1 MSLFTYY
8 YVSAALELFAAFITV
23 VMLLIRPLIQKQ
35 HSTVDA
41 FLVAL
46 LCAHAL
52 SLLLDAPI
60 WILLAEPS
68 PERVPLIKVLTFLTD
83 LFLISAQALYAWC
96 LTAYISERQYI
107 SRRPV
112 WYITGLSAA
121 AVLTCLL
128 SAFNEMYIGYDAS
141 GADFTGSLYWLYL
154 LCNCPLPRHC
164 WPFSTAGYWGGG
176 IHGYSLPT
184 A

>member
-23 VMLLIRPLIQKQ
+23 VMLLIRPLIQEQ

-83 LFLISAQALYAWC
+83 LFHL
-96 LTAYISERQYI
+96 
-107 SRRPV
+107 RPGAV
-112 WYITGLSAA
+112 RMVPDGVYFGA
-121 AVLTCLL
+121 AVHIPPPGLVHHRVVC
-128 SAFNEMYIGYDAS
+128 SS
-141 GADFTGSLYWLYL
+141 GADMPAVRLQ
-154 LCNCPLPRHC
+154 
-164 WPFSTAGYWGGG
+164 
-176 IHGYSLPT
+176 
-184 A
+184 

>member
-68 PERVPLIKVLTFLTD
+68 PERVPLIKVLTFLD
-83 LFLISAQALYAWC
+83 RKS
-96 LTAYISERQYI
+96 
-107 SRRPV
+107 V
-112 WYITGLSAA
+112 
-121 AVLTCLL
+121 V
-128 SAFNEMYIGYDAS
+128 
-141 GADFTGSLYWLYL
+141 
-154 LCNCPLPRHC
+154 
-164 WPFSTAGYWGGG
+164 
-176 IHGYSLPT
+176 
-184 A
+184 

>member
-23 VMLLIRPLIQKQ
+23 VMLLIRPLIQEQ

-68 PERVPLIKVLTFLTD
+68 PER
-83 LFLISAQALYAWC
+83 
-96 LTAYISERQYI
+96 ERD
-107 SRRPV
+107 P
-112 WYITGLSAA
+112 
-121 AVLTCLL
+121 
-128 SAFNEMYIGYDAS
+128 
-141 GADFTGSLYWLYL
+141 
-154 LCNCPLPRHC
+154 
-164 WPFSTAGYWGGG
+164 
-176 IHGYSLPT
+176 
-184 A
+184 